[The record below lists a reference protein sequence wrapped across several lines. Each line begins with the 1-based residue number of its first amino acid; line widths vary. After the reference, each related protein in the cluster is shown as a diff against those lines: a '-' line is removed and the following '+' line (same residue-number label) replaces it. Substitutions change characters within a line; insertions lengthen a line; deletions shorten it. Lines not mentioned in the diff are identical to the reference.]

1 MGFRS
6 NRQVLAYSKL
16 NFMSKKMH
24 GGSLTLL
31 LLLSSASP
39 GIAWAQGLETLGN
52 RAAALSA
59 FVAVA
64 DDASA
69 VAWNPAGLVGGPIF
83 NITLGLG
90 RSADFPDGR
99 LSQGTRA
106 GDLGSTLI
114 AIGTLPVG
122 LAYYRVSS
130 RTLLGATPAVLGTPD
145 RETTQAIARTLVTSH
160 LGATVQQSVGDYLT
174 LGATLKLV
182 RGSVG
187 QGLVSASRWD
197 EGLEEA
203 EAIDGRASTRG
214 DLDVGAMVA
223 AGRLRAGLVVRN
235 MTAPTFGREDGEA
248 EGMTLDR
255 HARIGVAW
263 GDRWP
268 GLSRTVVSVDADL
281 TRVMH
286 SAGERR
292 DVAVGIERW
301 LRGQQ
306 VGVRG
311 GLRGSTVG
319 DGRPVLSLG
328 GSFAVRAGTFVDG
341 YVARGTRDDR
351 GWGLAVRLSY

>member
-6 NRQVLAYSKL
+6 GRQFLDYSKL
-16 NFMSKKMH
+16 KFMSKQMR
-24 GGSLTLL
+24 GGVLTLL
-31 LLLSSASP
+31 IALSSP
-39 GIAWAQGLETLGN
+39 GISWAQGLETLGN

-83 NITLGLG
+83 NITIGLG
-90 RSADFPDGR
+90 RSADVPEGAV
-99 LSQGTRA
+99 SHGTRA
-106 GDLGSTLI
+106 GELGSTLI
-114 AIGTLPVG
+114 AIGTTPVG
-122 LAYYRVSS
+122 LAYYRIS
-130 RTLLGATPAVLGTPD
+130 RRSLLGTTPAVLGTPD

-160 LGATVQQSVGDYLT
+160 LGATVQQSIGDYLT

-187 QGLVSASRWD
+187 HTVVSAGSWD
-197 EGLEEA
+197 EGLDEA

-214 DLDVGAMVA
+214 DLDIGAMVA
-223 AGRLRAGLVVRN
+223 AGRLRAGLMVRN
-235 MTAPTFGREDGEA
+235 VTAPTFGREDGAADGVALE
-248 EGMTLDR
+248 R

-306 VGVRG
+306 IGLRG

-319 DGRPVLSLG
+319 DGRPVVSAG

>member
-1 MGFRS
+1 
-6 NRQVLAYSKL
+6 
-16 NFMSKKMH
+16 MH